1 MRILKVKAKML
12 GLAATTLLCAGSLSA
27 CQNEQATVYGPPSD
41 FDMEAAVPS
50 MEAAVP
56 SITSKWVIESWSI
69 DSETSYPLSID
80 DESQLPSFNSDDGK
94 TFFLTVTGA
103 KEYRGDL
110 IPQEDGSYQLKYGDN
125 PNVLTAVIEGD
136 RLTIT
141 LPTGTYMTFVAEQ

>member
-1 MRILKVKAKML
+1 MKILKSKAKML

-41 FDMEAAVPS
+41 FGMEEAVPT
-50 MEAAVP
+50 
-56 SITSKWVIESWSI
+56 ITSKWVIESWTI
-69 DSETSYPLSID
+69 NGETSYPLPVD
-80 DESQLPSFNSDDGK
+80 DESQLPSFNSDDGE

-125 PNVLTAVIEGD
+125 PNILTAKIED
-136 RLTIT
+136 DKLTIT
-141 LPTGTYMTFVAEQ
+141 LPTGTSMTFVAEQ